1 MVNESKIKV
10 NGIDVSTWQGAIDW
24 PKVKADGIGFAM
36 LRLGFGSANGDRCVL
51 DNCFEKN
58 VAGATAAGVN
68 IGCYFYSYAASVEAA
83 KKEAAFVIE
92 TLSRHKGK
100 FTYPIAFDIEDG
112 SQAGLGREKLTDMVI
127 AFGDAIE
134 KAGYYFSVYANLNWF
149 TNLLNDSRLIRFDHW
164 LAQWASAPTYNGEIG
179 IWQTSSSGAVAGING
194 SVDMNIAYKDYPA
207 IIRENGLNG
216 FAAGSQPV
224 EPAPKP
230 VETPKPAPNQE
241 DHMDI
246 DIGAVVKIASGA
258 VYYNGGKVPDWVIS
272 KRWIVEEVAGDRVVI
287 NHSED
292 GQNAI
297 ASPIHRKYLTVAGK
311 QETVYTVKLGDSL
324 WSIATAYGT
333 TVDKLAA
340 YNKVTNP
347 SLIFVGQKIRIPG

>member
-1 MVNESKIKV
+1 MENKIKV
-10 NGIDVSTWQGAIDW
+10 KGIDVSTWQGTIDW
-24 PKVKADGIGFAM
+24 AKVKADGIGFAM

-58 VAGATAAGVN
+58 VTRATAAGVN

-83 KKEAAFVIE
+83 KKEAAFVID

-149 TNLLNDSRLIRFDHW
+149 TNLLNDNRLTRFDHW
-164 LAQWASAPTYNGEIG
+164 LAQWASAPTYAGDIG
-179 IWQTSSSGAVAGING
+179 IWQTSSSGVVAGISG
-194 SVDMNIAYKDYPA
+194 SVDTNIAYKDYPA

-216 FAAGSQPV
+216 FTASQSEEPV
-224 EPAPKP
+224 QKP
-230 VETPKPAPNQE
+230 VETPKPAPAPT
-241 DHMDI
+241 DDGDI
-246 DIGAVVKIASGA
+246 DIGAVVKIAAGA
-258 VYYNGGKVPDWVIS
+258 VYYNGGKAPDWVIA
-272 KRWIVEEVAGDRVVI
+272 KRWIVEEVAGDRIVI

-297 ASPIHRKYLTVAGK
+297 ASPINRKYLTVAGK
-311 QETVYTVKLGDSL
+311 QAAQDKVYTVKLGDSL
-324 WSIATAYGT
+324 WAIATAYGT
-333 TVDKLAA
+333 TVDKLVE
-340 YNKVTNP
+340 YNGIENP
-347 SLIFVGQKIRIPG
+347 NLIFVGQKIRIPG